1 MFFSMLLWVV
11 FQVNLTF
18 VTLQELHRT
27 MRKLQGH
34 PTDLFLKIYALQ
46 ETFCWLAGCGKIICL
61 WRKSVPGK

>member
-46 ETFCWLAGCGKIICL
+46 EKFAGWQVVEK
-61 WRKSVPGK
+61 